1 MFSSKKK
8 ATPAPAPASNF
19 DTKAANGLF
28 DSLILDPEDPDVLYM
43 DGISKLCDSLQL
55 DPAADVRVLVLL
67 WKLGAVS
74 KPGAI
79 TRTEFVAGLQ
89 KLQASDVSK
98 LKSLLP
104 SFDPGFLDRTEFRG
118 RYPWLNI
125 ETKSVL

>member
-8 ATPAPAPASNF
+8 ATSAPAPSSAF
-19 DTKAANGLF
+19 DTKAANALF
-28 DSLILDPEDPDVLYM
+28 DSFILDPEDPDVLYM
-43 DGISKLCDSLQL
+43 DGISKLCESLDL

-74 KPGAI
+74 KPGAV
-79 TRTEFVAGLQ
+79 TRAEFVAGLQ
-89 KLQASDVSK
+89 KMQVSDVQK

-118 RYPWLNI
+118 TILYH
-125 ETKSVL
+125 